1 MRMILPFLFTILLIP
16 STDVFSQL
24 LHGRVMTESGDDA
37 AGVTVRFQNKSNGI
51 STNAD
56 GTFKIMATKLPDT
69 LVFSAPGFEPYKV
82 VITEKNIKDP
92 NFEVVLLNA
101 RKEMTEVVV
110 TGYGAAGKKDMTY
123 SASTVRRDEM
133 SLGPDAPAPTAIEKA
148 LAGKASGV
156 KIRGS
161 STYKSAYRSAP
172 AGDLYFESLSGETGG
187 LKYFFADTNIGLRTG
202 SAAKSRILTAGEVND
217 FNKWKMWEEYTEN
230 EFKSMGNFWGM
241 MPNKRYSVQL
251 TDKSFNPVINEAVYL
266 VRKETND
273 TVWKAFTD
281 NTGKAE
287 LWAGFFR
294 DTLKPDDYFI
304 ADQYGIKAQQPS
316 AFANGVNLLSVD
328 RSCGVTADVDIAFV
342 VDATGSMGDEIEFL
356 KLELEDVIRNTMEKH
371 KFLSLRAASV
381 FYRDKGDAYVTKNA
395 GFNDDLL
402 KTLNFIKL
410 QAAGGGGDT
419 PEALDEALSTA
430 LDSLQWNPAARTR
443 LLFLILDAPP
453 HNEAKERI
461 RQLTLKAAAKGIRI
475 VPVACSGTDK
485 STEFLL
491 RSIALATNGTY
502 AFLTNHS
509 GVGYSHIEPTTDKYE
524 VELLGSLLQRI
535 IGQYLYAKDCAAD
548 DKDMVQQ
555 PVKQPEN
562 ILSVKLYPNPTSG
575 LFTIESKKDI
585 KEIFI
590 TDFTGKILM
599 RLAAADKKARPD
611 EPFGRGR
618 WQVDIGRYPSG
629 TYLVKYI
636 TADNKWGAEKVV
648 LLRI

>member
-1 MRMILPFLFTILLIP
+1 
-16 STDVFSQL
+16 
-24 LHGRVMTESGDDA
+24 MTESGDEA
-37 AGVTVRFQNKSNGI
+37 AGVSVRFQNKANGI

-56 GTFKIMATKLPDT
+56 GTFKIVATKLPDT
-69 LVFSAPGFEPYKV
+69 LVFSAAGYEPYKV

-101 RKEMTEVVV
+101 RKEMSEVVV
-110 TGYGAAGKKDMTY
+110 TSGYGMKRSMKTT
-123 SASTVRRDEM
+123 SSTTVSREEL
-133 SLGPDAPAPTAIEKA
+133 SLGDDTDGPTALDKA

-156 KIRGS
+156 EVTGASGIRIRGS
-161 STYKSAYRSAP
+161 STYKSADKSAP
-172 AGDLYFESLSGETGG
+172 AGGLYYDALSRDAGSL
-187 LKYFFADTNIGLRTG
+187 KFFFADTNISPRTG
-202 SAAKSRILTAGEVND
+202 AAAKSRILTAGEVND

-251 TDKSFNPVINEAVYL
+251 TDKKFNALINEAVYL
-266 VRKETND
+266 VRKETTD

-294 DTLKPDDYFI
+294 DTLKTDDYFI
-304 ADQYGIKAQQPS
+304 ADRFGNRVQHPAV
-316 AFANGVNLLSVD
+316 FTNGVNLLTVD
-328 RSCGVTADVDIAFV
+328 RVCGVTSDVDIAFV

-356 KLELEDVIRNTMEKH
+356 KLELEDVIRNTMEKYQS
-371 KFLSLRAASV
+371 LSLRAASV
-381 FYRDKGDAYVTKNA
+381 FYRDKGDEYLAKKVA
-395 GFNDDLL
+395 FHDDLL
-402 KTLNFIKL
+402 KTLNFIRL
-410 QAAGGGGDT
+410 QKAGGGGDT
-419 PEALDEALSTA
+419 PEAVDDALSMA
-430 LDSLQWNPAARTR
+430 LDSLDWNPDARTR

-475 VPVACSGTDK
+475 VPLACSGTDK

-491 RSIALATNGTY
+491 RSMALATNGTY

-509 GVGYSHIEPTTDKYE
+509 GVGNNHIEPTTDKYE
-524 VELLGSLLQRI
+524 VELLGNLLQRI
-535 IGQYLYAKDCAAD
+535 IGQCLYAKDCAVD
-548 DKDMVQQ
+548 EKNSIQE

-585 KEIFI
+585 REIFI
-590 TDFTGKILM
+590 ADFTGKILM
-599 RLAAADKKARPD
+599 RLAAADKKR
-611 EPFGRGR
+611 R

-636 TADNKWGAEKVV
+636 TADNKWGAEKLV
-648 LLRI
+648 LIH